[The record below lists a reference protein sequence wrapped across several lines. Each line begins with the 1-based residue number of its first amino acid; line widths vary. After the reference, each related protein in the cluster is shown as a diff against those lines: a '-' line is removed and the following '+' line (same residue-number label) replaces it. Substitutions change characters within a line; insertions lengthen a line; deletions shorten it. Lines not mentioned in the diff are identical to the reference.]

1 MPQIFTIFLLKCMSS
16 CYWQCS
22 NGADKCLCRGKARL
36 EESIQPKCPCQPPP
50 KPTPETQRKSLISSG
65 PRKAKTIGRKNTY
78 IPLHVA
84 KVLASLDSNG
94 LNVTKPCQSYE
105 VSPIKPPKS
114 LGVKHW
120 RASLQVIVAKAPAAS
135 QHPSPGSHDDVSQDF
150 VSLPCGCVKSTWKS
164 LLDFCCILFASG
176 TLGKMLA
183 EQVVAACQERPSI

>member
-1 MPQIFTIFLLKCMSS
+1 MVLTNACAVVKLVLKNL
-16 CYWQCS
+16 S
-22 NGADKCLCRGKARL
+22 NPNVHVNPLPNLHLRL
-36 EESIQPKCPCQPPP
+36 NGNHWYRQVQEKQKLSAE
-50 KPTPETQRKSLISSG
+50 
-65 PRKAKTIGRKNTY
+65 KNTY